1 MSANYRL
8 QIIVHLIFFIPIVRK
23 VEKRKKMCPGIS
35 LKPPKWV
42 QKWSSN
48 VFAHVGPQGSMIL
61 LKERIPLPRLIFWSS
76 VVIIG
81 VFYTLLIL
89 NVDYT
94 QVTKE
99 REKIIIVFESTRSG
113 KRCTSRKM
121 SSTQKSS
128 FRRLRSV

>member
-1 MSANYRL
+1 
-8 QIIVHLIFFIPIVRK
+8 
-23 VEKRKKMCPGIS
+23 MCRGIS

-94 QVTKE
+94 QVKRKK
-99 REKIIIVFESTRSG
+99 REKVIIVFETLSTRSD
-113 KRCTSRKM
+113 KRSTSRKM